1 MTIIGKVNFDKL
13 IKAIERF
20 PGKTAEFQ
28 DEFLTQQVRL
38 LISNPRGTTPGILQI
53 TPPSS
58 AGVKG
63 EESKLQGEKRIMSD
77 FSKVYKFPRHV
88 YGLIREHGNDNM
100 AAVYWKAYV
109 AGDIKKMMSIVSRVE
124 GLPAWA
130 SYTPR
135 EFDAGAAIKARRSKS
150 TGRANGSKPSMLC
163 NDPAGLIAYRKIRL
177 GRVGLLASIIPTA
190 AISVLTNIK
199 GIPKFVKRHKG
210 AWGGSVIPIKRAKGK
225 MFKIGI
231 GAYAGNEMQRRMNYA
246 LEYRI
251 KNIGRQSKAIMAKKL
266 EEKFQKEIN
275 SATRNP

>member
-1 MTIIGKVNFDKL
+1 MTIIGNVNLRKL
-13 IKAIERF
+13 IQAIERF
-20 PGKTAEFQ
+20 PGKAAGFQ
-28 DEFLTQQVRL
+28 DEFLLQQVGL
-38 LISNPRGTTPGILQI
+38 LVSNPRGNVPGILQI

-58 AGVKG
+58 KGVNG
-63 EESKLQGEKRIMSD
+63 EVSKLQGEKRIMSD

-135 EFDAGAAIKARRSKS
+135 EFDGGAAIKARRSKS

-190 AISVLTNIK
+190 AVSVLTNIK
-199 GIPKFVKRHKG
+199 GVPKFVKRHKG
-210 AWGGSVIPIKRAKGK
+210 SWGGSVIPIKRPKGK
-225 MFKIGI
+225 VYKIGLT
-231 GAYAGNEMQRRMNYA
+231 AYAGNEMQRRMNYA
-246 LEYRI
+246 LEYRV
-251 KNIGRQSKAIMAKKL
+251 KALNRQAPYIVKKM
-266 EEKFQKEIN
+266 ESRFQKELDA
-275 SATRNP
+275 ATRNS